1 MQDNVRGDSA
11 VLVKRLED
19 QIKGLQRE
27 INLPSQEA
35 ASLSQLT
42 AGTSSSS
49 PCALHL
55 QSLLLCMQ
63 QAISSFEWP
72 VVAIA
77 GDS

>member
-1 MQDNVRGDSA
+1 MWSEVMQENVRGDSA

-49 PCALHL
+49 P
-55 QSLLLCMQ
+55 
-63 QAISSFEWP
+63 
-72 VVAIA
+72 
-77 GDS
+77 